1 MRRGVRAAPS
11 RLGLAIAV
19 ATCLVTTSAL
29 SRQAEITVPIDLKPG
44 EEPTTINP
52 LRDGM
57 VPVAILSTQDFDAT
71 AVDPGTVRFS
81 NSDAAAVRS
90 MHDDVNAD
98 DRTDLVLL
106 FRNRETGIACGD
118 EEATLG
124 ARTRDGVVVTG
135 SEAIRVVGCG
145 E

>member
-1 MRRGVRAAPS
+1 MCRGVRAAPS
-11 RLGLAIAV
+11 RLGMVLAA
-19 ATCLVTTSAL
+19 ATCVVTASAL
-29 SRQAEITVPIDLKPG
+29 SGQVEITVPIDLKPG
-44 EEPTTINP
+44 DEPTTINP
-52 LRDGM
+52 MRDGM

-90 MHDDVNAD
+90 MHDDVNDD

-118 EEATLG
+118 EEATLS